1 MCHSMAMAMP
11 APARAKKAYPA
22 VPGRFGGGGVRGGEE
37 FAIIL
42 PNTDLAET
50 MVLAERLRE
59 QVVAFD
65 VSFGP
70 HTIRRT
76 VSIGVASYNV
86 GEAKTTE
93 AFLKEADHALYAVKK
108 GLAQWGCSLSREGM
122 TISSP

>member
-1 MCHSMAMAMP
+1 MDTV
-11 APARAKKAYPA
+11 ARY
-22 VPGRFGGGGVRGGEE
+22 GGEE
-37 FAIIL
+37 LAIIL

-50 MVLAERLRE
+50 MILAERLRE
-59 QVVAFD
+59 QIETFD

-76 VSIGVASYNV
+76 VSIGVASYNA

-93 AFLKEADHALYAVKK
+93 GVLKEADHALYAVKK
-108 GLAQWGCSLSREGM
+108 GGRNGVVPYREGM